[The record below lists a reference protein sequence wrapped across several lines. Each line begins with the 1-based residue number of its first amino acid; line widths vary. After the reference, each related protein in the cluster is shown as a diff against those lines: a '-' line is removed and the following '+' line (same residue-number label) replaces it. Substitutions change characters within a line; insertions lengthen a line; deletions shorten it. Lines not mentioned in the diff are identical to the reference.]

1 MEGDLH
7 LFRNCIRLRLLVVIH
22 LQELYAVHAALLEVA
37 TGELFRVVEAETSL
51 EATGH
56 LVRRETGEVRGQHR
70 SGWPEVQVLL
80 LPR

>member
-56 LVRRETGEVRGQHR
+56 LVRREMGEVRGQHR

-80 LPR
+80 VPR